1 MSVKPMQPLVIMG
14 NGHAIQKHCPHTSS
28 LHIPVPVSQGD
39 DFGGVGAHSPGELWK
54 SNRSGGRGN
63 GGGGGRGYWVGDSD
77 GYGGG
82 AAEYMQQDPQ
92 GCFGRSQSKSI
103 PSAANALNTKRTP

>member
-1 MSVKPMQPLVIMG
+1 MSF
-14 NGHAIQKHCPHTSS
+14 
-28 LHIPVPVSQGD
+28 LHIPVPVSRDEGD
-39 DFGGVGAHSPGELWK
+39 DFGGVRAHSPGELWK
-54 SNRSGGRGN
+54 SNRSVGRGN
-63 GGGGGRGYWVGDSD
+63 GGGGRGYWVGDSD

-103 PSAANALNTKRTP
+103 IPSAANALNHLKNPIKPI

>member
-1 MSVKPMQPLVIMG
+1 MG
-14 NGHAIQKHCPHTSS
+14 NGLSAPKHCLHLSF
-28 LHIPVPVSQGD
+28 LHIPVPVSRDEGD
-39 DFGGVGAHSPGELWK
+39 DFGGVRAHSPGELWK
-54 SNRSGGRGN
+54 SNRSVGRGN
-63 GGGGGRGYWVGDSD
+63 GGGGGGRGYWVGDSD

-103 PSAANALNTKRTP
+103 PSAANALNTKRAP